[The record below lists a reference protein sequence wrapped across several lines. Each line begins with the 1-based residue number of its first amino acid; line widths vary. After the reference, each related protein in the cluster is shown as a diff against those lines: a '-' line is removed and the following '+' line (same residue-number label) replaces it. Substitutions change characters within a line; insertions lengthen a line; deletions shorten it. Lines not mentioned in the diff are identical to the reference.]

1 MIRYS
6 LFGVRYSKRVTG
18 LSWCD
23 AFLHLADGIIK
34 IQYKDVGITRLYTHF
49 SYVGYA

>member
-1 MIRYS
+1 MINVKGDPGRIVAHIFHS
-6 LFGVRYSKRVTG
+6 NAETG
-18 LSWCD
+18 
-23 AFLHLADGIIK
+23 K